1 MHVCGYMRNEAY
13 SEGFGVFGLY
23 VQCFGRVSR
32 KDLHRIVPRF
42 SGFVNNKGG
51 QFDEMRPR
59 HE

>member
-1 MHVCGYMRNEAY
+1 MRNEAY